1 MKMAWI
7 SPSPVASE
15 QQDLPSPGVGEDL
28 RLCRRLDKYWE
39 KYGVSFFTIRSLPYK
54 RGDETTLE
62 GPKSMGGAPKGVGAP
77 AHLLGSLL
85 TSWWPT
91 LAHLVRLQKLGTW
104 AFGLLNSDSR
114 SSWKV
119 KNTKKEVFCLQKLNT
134 DKEDFI
140 GMSPKII

>member
-1 MKMAWI
+1 MAWI

-15 QQDLPSPGVGEDL
+15 QQDLPSPGVGEDI
-28 RLCRRLDKYWE
+28 RLRLDKSWE
-39 KYGVSFFTIRSLPYK
+39 KYGVPFFAIRILWYK
-54 RGDETTLE
+54 RGDEAMLE
-62 GPKSMGGAPKGVGAP
+62 APKAPGGAPRGVGAP
-77 AHLLGSLL
+77 APLLGSLL
-85 TSWWPT
+85 APWWPT
-91 LAHLVRLQKLGTW
+91 LAYIVRLQKLGTW

-140 GMSPKII
+140 GKSPKII